1 MTNLHKVKGWGY
13 SGRQYSL
20 LLCQY
25 LDREHNDA
33 NYMRIMRILK
43 GEVEPTEQEVSAME
57 AFEHAQQNPHSAGV
71 TAYRLRQNKDS
82 FEVLLRY
89 AKSGIFNTTATQ
101 NTIKKLMRM
110 L

>member
-1 MTNLHKVKGWGY
+1 MTNLQRVKGWGY

-25 LDREHNDA
+25 LDRNHDDA
-33 NYMRIMRILK
+33 SYMRIMRILK
-43 GEVEPTEQEVSAME
+43 GEVEPTQEEVLAME
-57 AFEHAQQNPHSAGV
+57 AFEDAQTKPHSAGV
-71 TAYRLRQNKDS
+71 TAYRLRQNKNL
-82 FEVLLRY
+82 FELLLRY
-89 AKSGIFNTTATQ
+89 AKSGIFNTTTTQ